1 MGAWGER
8 PLCNDGIYNAIGGL
22 WYSHEEIK
30 VIEGA
35 YNEWRNYLGNYEVAA
50 LLLDSTVGTH
60 YICDRETL
68 KALVNI
74 IKLSVK
80 DRIYYNDDSFFES
93 YETLLSFCSTPIEYR
108 KQLVDKLLHLFDY
121 YNKDCIYKQFIS
133 NWNDPEPYRKYYNA
147 VWKKLKM
154 LKLNQNY
161 SNAVVIEPN
170 VWDKYITIYR
180 FFNPRYEDIDVI
192 NKYLAI
198 VEDNSIIVQGLA
210 KDENYDIISTIN
222 SASAV
227 ELPKQR
233 IEWLEQH
240 NKIYRPKVQKN
251 TNKNTDKDTNT
262 GKLQVVIIN
271 TIRKSNKILGYTI
284 KDRTGAQKNVYA
296 DALKGA
302 IRSGTVEV
310 INYTLTADN
319 RLVPSRHSM

>member
-1 MGAWGER
+1 MGTWGAL
-8 PLCNDGIYNAIGGL
+8 PFCNDDILNDISGL
-22 WYSHEEIK
+22 WYSQEETK
-30 VIEGA
+30 VIEEA
-35 YNEWRNYLGNYEVAA
+35 CNEWRHYLGNYEVAA

-80 DRIYYNDDSFFES
+80 DKIYYSDDSFFES

-121 YNKDCIYKQFIS
+121 YNKECIYKQFIS
-133 NWNDPEPYRKYYNA
+133 SWNDPEPYRKYYNA

-170 VWDKYITIYR
+170 IWDRYVTISS
-180 FFNPRYEDIDVI
+180 FFNPYCDDIEVI

-210 KDENYDIISTIN
+210 KDENYYIISTIN
-222 SASAV
+222 SASV
-227 ELPKQR
+227 TELPKQR
-233 IEWLEQH
+233 IEWLKQH
-240 NKIYRPKVQKN
+240 NKLYRPKVQKN
-251 TNKNTDKDTNT
+251 VDKDTNT

-284 KDRTGAQKNVYA
+284 KDRTGVQKNVCA
-296 DALKGA
+296 DALKSA

-310 INYTLTADN
+310 INYTLTTDN
-319 RLVPSRHSM
+319 RLVPSKHSI